1 MKRLILMGRSEA
13 GKSTLISALKNE
25 KLEYHKT
32 QYVGFDDFII
42 DTPGEYAETKTL
54 GGALGVYSYES
65 DVIGLV
71 ASATE
76 QYTLFPPCIAGL
88 ATRPVVGIVTKCDH
102 PDARPDMAELWLRE
116 CGCEKVFF
124 TSSYQRN
131 GIEELL
137 EYIKN

>member
-1 MKRLILMGRSEA
+1 MIQRLQKEEI
-13 GKSTLISALKNE
+13 K
-25 KLEYHKT
+25 YDKT
-32 QYVGFDDFII
+32 QAVEYVGNFI

-76 QYTLFPPCIAGL
+76 HYTLFPPCIAGL
-88 ATRPVVGIVTKCDH
+88 ATRPVIGIVTKCDA
-102 PDARPDMAELWLRE
+102 PEARPDMAELWLRE
-116 CGCEKVFF
+116 SGCEKVFF
-124 TSSYQRN
+124 TSSYDRK
-131 GIEELL
+131 GIDELL